1 MGHIVENDI
10 AIHGLT
16 VRMDQLEE
24 ENKNFKVVYSA
35 KVNILSSDG
44 TGGPGLF
51 LTQPCVKS
59 FVQGISAALR
69 G

>member
-35 KVNILSSDG
+35 KVNILSSYG
-44 TGGPGLF
+44 IGGSGLF
-51 LTQPCVKS
+51 LTQPWAKS
-59 FVQGISAALR
+59 FMQGERL
-69 G
+69 